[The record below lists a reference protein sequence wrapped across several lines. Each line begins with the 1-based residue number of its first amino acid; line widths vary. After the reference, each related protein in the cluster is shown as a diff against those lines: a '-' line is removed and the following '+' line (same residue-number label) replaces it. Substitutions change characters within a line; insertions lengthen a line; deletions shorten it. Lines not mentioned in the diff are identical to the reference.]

1 LDLFDYKPEL
11 HKQFGEEVPR
21 SVYPDDRKTTMTVGQ
36 KSFKTAPSLFRFT
49 QHGQGGTYFSELLP
63 NLAGVADDV
72 CVIKSMHTDAIN
84 HDPAITFYQTG
95 STIPGR
101 PSIGSWMTYGLGAE
115 TANLPGFVAMTSR
128 GSAKNGQPLYDR
140 LWGSGFLPARYQ
152 GVKFRNQGNPVLD
165 VYNPPGVDDATRRA
179 MLESLAKLNRI
190 KHAEFG
196 DPAIQTRIT
205 QYELAYRMQTSVPE
219 LTDLASEP
227 KHIVKMYGRDSQKPG
242 KYAYNCLLARRLAE
256 RGVRFIQLFHMGWDQ
271 HGGLPRQIRAQCG
284 DTDQPTAALIQDLK
298 QRGML
303 DDTLI
308 IWGGEFGRTVYSQGG
323 LTKTN
328 YGRDHHPNC
337 MSIFMAGGGI
347 RGGMSYGSTDD
358 YSVNAVENR
367 VHVHDL
373 HATIMH
379 QMGIDHER
387 LTYKYQGR
395 HFRLTDVH
403 GKVVNDILA

>member
-1 LDLFDYKPEL
+1 MMDPRAEHQLLINRRHFFGRSSAGIGSLALASLLNDSRPASAAPHRNGIGGMPGLPHFAPKAKRVIYLFQSGGPSQLDLFDYKPEL
-11 HKQFGEEVPR
+11 QKQFGKEVPK

-36 KSFKTAPSLFRFT
+36 KSFKTASSLFRFT

-63 NLAGVADDV
+63 NLAGVADDL

-84 HDPAITFYQTG
+84 HDPTITFYQTG

-115 TANLPGFVAMTSR
+115 IANLPGFVAMTSR

-140 LWGSGFLPARYQ
+140 LWGSRFLPARYQ

-165 VYNPPGVDDATRRA
+165 VYNPPGVDDGTRRA

-190 KHAEFG
+190 KHKEFG

-205 QYELAYRMQTSVPE
+205 QYELAYRMQSSVPE

-227 KHIVKMYGRDSQKPG
+227 KHILKMYGKDAQNPG
-242 KYAYNCLLARRLAE
+242 RYAYNCLLARRLAE

-271 HGGLPRQIRAQCG
+271 HGGLPQQIRAQCG

-298 QRGML
+298 QRG
-303 DDTLI
+303 D
-308 IWGGEFGRTVYSQGG
+308 
-323 LTKTN
+323 
-328 YGRDHHPNC
+328 
-337 MSIFMAGGGI
+337 A
-347 RGGMSYGSTDD
+347 
-358 YSVNAVENR
+358 
-367 VHVHDL
+367 
-373 HATIMH
+373 
-379 QMGIDHER
+379 
-387 LTYKYQGR
+387 GR
-395 HFRLTDVH
+395 HPHYLER
-403 GKVVNDILA
+403 